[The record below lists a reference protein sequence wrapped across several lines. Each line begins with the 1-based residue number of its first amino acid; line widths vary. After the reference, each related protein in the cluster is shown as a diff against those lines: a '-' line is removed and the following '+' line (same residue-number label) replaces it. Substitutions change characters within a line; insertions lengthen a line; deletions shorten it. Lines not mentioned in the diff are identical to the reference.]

1 MENLRLSKD
10 SRPHLRAITLRA
22 SPLGPGNCRVTI
34 LEESIIY
41 LLAAIISVPI
51 SKRLGFGS
59 VLGYLCAGI
68 LIGPFGFGFI
78 HEPEHILHFAELGV
92 VFLLFIIG
100 LELKPSRLW
109 IMRKMVFGL
118 GTAQVVVSAAVIAV
132 LAWFYG
138 LETGT
143 SIVIGLILALSS
155 TAFVLQ
161 MLAEKRQLSTQY
173 GRAAFSILLLQ
184 DLAVIPLIALLP
196 LLGARVGVTSG
207 FDVAEIALVIGT
219 MALLIV
225 GGRLVLKP
233 VLYTV
238 AAAGIPEL
246 FTATALLVVI
256 GSALLMDFAGMSM
269 VLGAFL
275 AGMLLADS
283 EYRHQLEADIA
294 PFKGLLLGLFFIA
307 VGMSVNV
314 NLLLEMPGRILLFVA
329 GIMASKAIV
338 LVVLARLFGMCDRRN
353 ALSLAAVMSQGG
365 EFAFV
370 LFALAARER
379 LVPLELIDELI
390 LAVAVSMLLTPFVY
404 LLNERFS
411 SRLGSPESP
420 RFDDIPEEDHE
431 VIIAGFGRVG
441 QIVGRLLQSINKP
454 FTALEIDS
462 SQVDIVRRYGNSVHF
477 GDAARSRRKQGENT
491 RPGHGRHGDLTAHR
505 RDRKAPVPEPQDHR
519 ARTQPPARS
528 QAHGRGRPP
537 YLPRYAVIESRD
549 GRKRA
554 DLARI
559 RCERGAPHIRHVP
572 GSGREAAGRAIRA
585 AGLGGEADPVREG
598 RREGT
603 RVHPRTGPA
612 APALTARTTADGRA
626 ATHRYPKRDDLA
638 W

>member
-1 MENLRLSKD
+1 
-10 SRPHLRAITLRA
+10 
-22 SPLGPGNCRVTI
+22 VTI
-34 LEESIIY
+34 LQESIIY

-59 VLGYLCAGI
+59 VLGYLLAGI
-68 LIGPFGFGFI
+68 LIGPFGFGFV

-109 IMRKMVFGL
+109 VMRKMVFGL
-118 GTAQVVVSAAVIAV
+118 GTAQVLVSATVIAA

-138 LETGT
+138 LGTQT

-161 MLAEKRQLSTQY
+161 MLAEKKQLSTQY

-196 LLGARVGVTSG
+196 LLGAPTGQDNG
-207 FDVAEIALVIGT
+207 FDPAELGIMVGT
-219 MALLIV
+219 LALLIV
-225 GGRLVLKP
+225 GGRLALKP
-233 VLYTV
+233 VLNTV

-256 GSALLMDFAGMSM
+256 GSALLMQFAGMSM
-269 VLGAFL
+269 VLGAFI
-275 AGMLLADS
+275 AGMLLAES

-307 VGMSVNV
+307 VGMSVNI
-314 NLLLEMPGRILLFVA
+314 NLLLQVPGKIMLFVA
-329 GIMASKAIV
+329 ALMMSKALV
-338 LVVLARLFGMCDRRN
+338 LIPLARMFGMCDRRN

-379 LVPLELIDELI
+379 LVPVGLIDELI

-404 LLNERFS
+404 LFNERFGPKAAQS
-411 SRLGSPESP
+411 ETTD
-420 RFDDIPEEDHE
+420 FDEIPEEDHE

-462 SQVDIVRRYGNSVHF
+462 SQVDLVRRYGNTVHF
-477 GDAARSRRKQGENT
+477 GDAAR
-491 RPGHGRHGDLTAHR
+491 
-505 RDRKAPVPEPQDHR
+505 PEV
-519 ARTQPPARS
+519 
-528 QAHGRGRPP
+528 
-537 YLPRYAVIESRD
+537 L
-549 GRKRA
+549 
-554 DLARI
+554 
-559 RCERGAPHIRHVP
+559 
-572 GSGREAAGRAIRA
+572 RA
-585 AGLGGEADPVREG
+585 AGAARAKILVLATADMETSVHIAETAKRQFPNLTIVARAHNRRHAHKLMHVGVDRIFRDTLLSSLAMGETVLSALGLDDNAVRRVSDTFREADEKLLIEQFALQDSEDRLIQSAKDAARELESILEQDM
-598 RREGT
+598 RRQG
-603 RVHPRTGPA
+603 
-612 APALTARTTADGRA
+612 
-626 ATHRYPKRDDLA
+626 
-638 W
+638 